1 MFSGK
6 KSQQTL
12 AREER
17 AQRRSLKNIP
27 SATGASTP
35 ALQDLVVV
43 NWVFLPLLDSE
54 SCNVVEI
61 PRSLFEGVSKNARNK
76 FVKEILNDYKFHA
89 EAASIKFHKVEGDV
103 NLEET
108 SRTGWEKDHKFE
120 FIYPSESL
128 AETIGDKIKNRRIV
142 HLAVNA
148 LKEASITETEDVA
161 ELPEIR
167 RYRALVR
174 TPGKPPSTAAKSSEY
189 KKAQEDL
196 ATAIHDGRYAKGGS
210 TQAPPIEIFHPVF
223 GDFLRIVSDKGHQ
236 PSVED
241 IRNVQALSNFLSEL
255 DETNE
260 TSRNVRTRGV
270 LSRILGVEIY
280 DEGNADSTRSDGVY
294 TIMVGDKRIPVLLGE
309 FKKELGEGSC
319 DPSAQAAFSIRRSW
333 LQDERNEIR
342 DRCCCPTF
350 LLAGGGPW
358 LCVMGSV
365 LTDKVIVQR
374 LTDMMWLS
382 QSSSEEAERM
392 YKVARV
398 LSALRKC
405 LKALTEYYRETAPRI
420 PPVTKGS
427 PHPRFYPYPSSYQS
441 DIGPVTFQ
449 YLEFLEEREDCVTF
463 RAKTTPSNEPVVVK
477 FVLAYGPEVHH
488 FLAEK
493 GHAPRLRYYG
503 PLPNSYKPLP
513 QSPVTEG
520 APPGL
525 TFGSMNMVV
534 MDYVNS
540 ATNPP
545 PDARKQVEDVLELLH
560 PAGYVFG
567 DLRSQNILFDSEGK
581 VKFIDFNWTGRYDA
595 TIKDASGVPARIQRL
610 IDEKS
615 VGWVKPKEGY
625 SHYPYNIN
633 LDPTIGWPKDLGPLQ
648 SIRPAHDWYMLEKL
662 PY

>member
-17 AQRRSLKNIP
+17 AQRRSLKNTP
-27 SATGASTP
+27 SATESSP
-35 ALQDLVVV
+35 PPSQDLVVV

-61 PRSLFEGVSKNARNK
+61 PRSLFEGVSKNARKK
-76 FVKEILNDYKFHA
+76 FAKEILNDYKFHA
-89 EAASIKFHKVEGDV
+89 EAASIKFHKVEGEV

-108 SRTGWEKDHKFE
+108 SR
-120 FIYPSESL
+120 S
-128 AETIGDKIKNRRIV
+128 GDKTKNRRIV

-148 LKEASITETEDVA
+148 LKEASTMETEDVA

-167 RYRALVR
+167 QYR
-174 TPGKPPSTAAKSSEY
+174 
-189 KKAQEDL
+189 KAQEDL

-241 IRNVQALSNFLSEL
+241 IRNVQELSNLLSEL

-280 DEGNADSTRSDGVY
+280 DESNADSTRSDGVY
-294 TIMVGDKRIPVLLGE
+294 TIMVEDKRIPVLLGE

-319 DPSAQAAFSIRRSW
+319 DPSTQAALSIRRSW
-333 LQDERNEIR
+333 LLDERNETR

-382 QSSSEEAERM
+382 QSSSEEAERI

-405 LKALTEYYRETAPRI
+405 LKTLTEYYRETVPRI
-420 PPVTKGS
+420 PPITKGS
-427 PHPRFYPYPSSYQS
+427 PHPRFYPNPSSYKG
-441 DIGPVTFQ
+441 DTGKVTFQ
-449 YLEFLEEREDCVTF
+449 YLEFLEERDDCVTF
-463 RAKTTPSNEPVVVK
+463 RAKITSSNEPVVVK
-477 FVLAYGPEVHH
+477 FVSAYGAEVHR

-503 PLPNSYKPLP
+503 PLPNPYEPLLR
-513 QSPVTEG
+513 SPVTES

-525 TFGSMNMVV
+525 TFGSMKMVV
-534 MDYVNS
+534 MDYIDS
-540 ATNPP
+540 ATKPP
-545 PDARKQVEDVLELLH
+545 PDARKQVEGVLELLH

-567 DLRSQNILFDSEGK
+567 DLRSQNILFDSEDK
-581 VKFIDFNWTGRYDA
+581 VKFIDFNWTGRYDM
-595 TIKDASGVPARIQRL
+595 TIKDASGVPARIQKL

-615 VGWVKPKEGY
+615 VGWAKPKEGY

-633 LDPTIGWPKDLGPLQ
+633 LDSTIGWPKDLGPLQ
-648 SIRPAHDWYMLEKL
+648 PIRPAHDWHMLEEL